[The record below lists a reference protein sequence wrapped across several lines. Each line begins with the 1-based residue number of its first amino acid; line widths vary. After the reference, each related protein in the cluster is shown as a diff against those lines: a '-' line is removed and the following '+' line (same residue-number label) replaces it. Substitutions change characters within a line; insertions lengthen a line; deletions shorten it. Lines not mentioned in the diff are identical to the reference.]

1 MIGRGFVPHSKQTA
15 SEHLFQESFNILDNF
30 GSETHT
36 PTMLAMFWGVHVQYL
51 EPTRSTKEMP
61 MYILNGNA
69 SPFFSISCKVSSP
82 QALVSS
88 IKGGEQI
95 LSSARK

>member
-1 MIGRGFVPHSKQTA
+1 MIGRGFVLHSKQTA
-15 SEHLFQESFNILDNF
+15 SEHLFQESFNR
-30 GSETHT
+30 SETHT
-36 PTMLAMFWGVHVQYL
+36 PTMLAIFWGVHVQYL
-51 EPTRSTKEMP
+51 EPTRSTKENL

-69 SPFFSISCKVSSP
+69 NPFFSISFKVSSP

>member
-1 MIGRGFVPHSKQTA
+1 MQYSG
-15 SEHLFQESFNILDNF
+15 
-30 GSETHT
+30 
-36 PTMLAMFWGVHVQYL
+36 PTKSDKE
-51 EPTRSTKEMP
+51 EPV
-61 MYILNGNA
+61 YILNGNA

-95 LSSARK
+95 LSSARQKKEDSLVMRGLASQLHHYQFSPY

>member
-1 MIGRGFVPHSKQTA
+1 
-15 SEHLFQESFNILDNF
+15 
-30 GSETHT
+30 
-36 PTMLAMFWGVHVQYL
+36 
-51 EPTRSTKEMP
+51 

-95 LSSARK
+95 LSSARQKKKENQIEMRGSASQWHHYQLSQYELLLDSQLCFNS